1 MQMTRLKGVSKHAEL
16 QQELVPC
23 ACGCGQ
29 LIERYYRS
37 GGNWHE
43 RYYVRNHH
51 KRGVPASDL
60 QKETARAV
68 ARTPEWAQAF
78 KRGMEQRRHNADWQ
92 KTTTAEAAKLRWTR
106 RQRGRTRM
114 CTCEV
119 CGRTF
124 ERLLSAPIH
133 ARNFCSRRCS
143 SIYHSG
149 DNHPN
154 YSGGERV
161 YPPEFNNELRRKIR
175 ARDNHACQICGVTQR
190 NLCVHHI
197 DCDKSNNA
205 ETNLISLCR
214 SCHMHVHGYI
224 RRTGKIYEFTASS

>member
-1 MQMTRLKGVSKHAEL
+1 MPMPTFTRPHTGPVSA
-16 QQELVPC
+16 
-23 ACGCGQ
+23 
-29 LIERYYRS
+29 LIGTETGYSRT
-37 GGNWHE
+37 
-43 RYYVRNHH
+43 V
-51 KRGVPASDL
+51 SDYDIY
-60 QKETARAV
+60 
-68 ARTPEWAQAF
+68 AF
-78 KRGMEQRRHNADWQ
+78 AG
-92 KTTTAEAAKLRWTR
+92 
-106 RQRGRTRM
+106 
-114 CTCEV
+114 
-119 CGRTF
+119 
-124 ERLLSAPIH
+124 I
-133 ARNFCSRRCS
+133 
-143 SIYHSG
+143 SG